1 MRRHFWGMQQLLDFF
16 DRLSDQAPRFALPK
30 LALELD
36 YRSIGPVEA
45 PGQDRGDVKGD
56 DRIDCQQCR
65 RIGDVELRG
74 FQAPYVRRVG
84 LIQEHG
90 HFAEYGARR
99 GDFGDLNAILEDLD
113 GTGPE
118 HE

>member
-1 MRRHFWGMQQLLDFF
+1 MQQLLDFF

-56 DRIDCQQCR
+56 DRIDRQRGRQPDLR
-65 RIGDVELRG
+65 RIPLRPLLG
-74 FQAPYVRRVG
+74 REAG
-84 LIQEHG
+84 ALIP
-90 HFAEYGARR
+90 
-99 GDFGDLNAILEDLD
+99 I
-113 GTGPE
+113 GT
-118 HE
+118 H